1 MKKLF
6 YLMIL
11 VLATSSLT
19 AQMDSNQGWHHL
31 DLKQDSMYGVSTDV
45 AYEKLVKDKKGKT
58 VIVAVLDSGV
68 DFDHEDLKDVMW
80 VNEDEIPGNGVD
92 DDNNGYIDDIHG
104 WNFIGGKD
112 GKNVDKDTYEV
123 TRLYA
128 SLKYKYE
135 DVDPSKL
142 NKKQKEQYKLYQE
155 VKEEV
160 LTKGNE
166 AKENY
171 ERIKTQRDNLL
182 ESIAAFAEKMG
193 DKKITLENL
202 EAIDTGDDDKLMMG
216 KQMLQGL
223 LMNGQEIESFDQVKE
238 TINKGYQRGLDYY
251 EGQYAYGYNPD
262 FDPRPIVGDNYAD
275 SYEKGYGNNIYDG
288 PDASHGTHVAG
299 IIAATRNNGIGMNGI
314 ANNVKIMTVR
324 AVPDGDERDKDVA
337 NGIIYAVDNGA
348 SIINMSF
355 GKLYSWDK
363 KAVDKA
369 LKYARKH
376 DVLLVHAAGNNSD
389 NNDMI
394 NHYPVE
400 KYEKK
405 SFFGPERADNWIEVG
420 ALSYKQ
426 GADFAA
432 VFSNYGQKEVDIF
445 APGVAIYSTIPDDGY
460 ASFQGTS
467 MASPV
472 VAGVAAVVRSY
483 FPDLSAKEVKEVLM
497 SSATPIKENVLVP
510 GTKDKMVPFKILS
523 VSGGVANLY
532 NALMKAAEMSR

>member
-1 MKKLF
+1 
-6 YLMIL
+6 
-11 VLATSSLT
+11 
-19 AQMDSNQGWHHL
+19 
-31 DLKQDSMYGVSTDV
+31 
-45 AYEKLVKDKKGKT
+45 
-58 VIVAVLDSGV
+58 
-68 DFDHEDLKDVMW
+68 
-80 VNEDEIPGNGVD
+80 
-92 DDNNGYIDDIHG
+92 
-104 WNFIGGKD
+104 
-112 GKNVDKDTYEV
+112 
-123 TRLYA
+123 
-128 SLKYKYE
+128 
-135 DVDPSKL
+135 
-142 NKKQKEQYKLYQE
+142 
-155 VKEEV
+155 
-160 LTKGNE
+160 
-166 AKENY
+166 
-171 ERIKTQRDNLL
+171 
-182 ESIAAFAEKMG
+182 
-193 DKKITLENL
+193 
-202 EAIDTGDDDKLMMG
+202 
-216 KQMLQGL
+216 
-223 LMNGQEIESFDQVKE
+223 
-238 TINKGYQRGLDYY
+238 
-251 EGQYAYGYNPD
+251 
-262 FDPRPIVGDNYAD
+262 
-275 SYEKGYGNNIYDG
+275 
-288 PDASHGTHVAG
+288 
-299 IIAATRNNGIGMNGI
+299 MNGI

-523 VSGGVANLY
+523 VSGGVVNLY